1 MQATTNYAL
10 CDIDISGAYTSIASA
25 LSYYFGNPVIQ
36 SFKRHKVTIR
46 EFLKYYDKTL
56 LKRGFK
62 IIVENRELLSFE
74 QDLAVSFPN
83 LRFAKTASYDKD
95 GNITKVEYA
104 VNTDNT
110 ETAIYTTE
118 LHNTPLSWDDLN
130 IILKSWEKEQRE
142 EFLDKVTRISAIFFP
157 KSFECKDVQTMKEKQ
172 QENDVED
179 NGRFTD
185 AMPHSWID
193 NEDGKISHYWSSSN
207 FGQLLMNKII
217 ELRRKNK
224 KTNYSLSYLFKL
236 IGNTIYG
243 DAVSRHFKISNIVF
257 APNLTAMC
265 RCAMWC
271 TEKVLNIHQTITDGG
286 IFWLNAVFHK
296 YRDKLDASMLV
307 RTYTKNKTELNRKKL
322 WKIKPIKK
330 NGEMIDYV
338 DGKGWTCDDILYGF
352 IYKKVKP
359 LEENYLKLKKE
370 FGERH
375 PKTKEAED
383 LLDKE
388 LVGLKLFIKTIN
400 KLVLDHIKKQ
410 FPYVDLFNGEFDR
423 MKTDSEG
430 LAVLDFKGEYVYE
443 KVIGVLDFEVKNI
456 CDWAIFHGSSD
467 YMYNNTT
474 NNRTT
479 KMRGYESMKGLVA
492 VKMDKDIII
501 YDDKFDISPK
511 QRFLDDIKLNP
522 NNVSIPIF

>member
-1 MQATTNYAL
+1 LQATTNYAL
-10 CDIDISGAYTSIASA
+10 YDIDISRAYTSIASA

-142 EFLDKVTRISAIFFP
+142 EFLDKVTFISAIYYP

-207 FGQLLMNKII
+207 FGQSLMNKII

-224 KTNYSLSYLFKL
+224 KKL
-236 IGNTIYG
+236 IIPYL
-243 DAVSRHFKISNIVF
+243 ICSN
-257 APNLTAMC
+257 L
-265 RCAMWC
+265 
-271 TEKVLNIHQTITDGG
+271 
-286 IFWLNAVFHK
+286 
-296 YRDKLDASMLV
+296 
-307 RTYTKNKTELNRKKL
+307 
-322 WKIKPIKK
+322 
-330 NGEMIDYV
+330 
-338 DGKGWTCDDILYGF
+338 
-352 IYKKVKP
+352 
-359 LEENYLKLKKE
+359 
-370 FGERH
+370 
-375 PKTKEAED
+375 
-383 LLDKE
+383 
-388 LVGLKLFIKTIN
+388 
-400 KLVLDHIKKQ
+400 
-410 FPYVDLFNGEFDR
+410 
-423 MKTDSEG
+423 
-430 LAVLDFKGEYVYE
+430 
-443 KVIGVLDFEVKNI
+443 
-456 CDWAIFHGSSD
+456 
-467 YMYNNTT
+467 
-474 NNRTT
+474 
-479 KMRGYESMKGLVA
+479 
-492 VKMDKDIII
+492 
-501 YDDKFDISPK
+501 
-511 QRFLDDIKLNP
+511 
-522 NNVSIPIF
+522 